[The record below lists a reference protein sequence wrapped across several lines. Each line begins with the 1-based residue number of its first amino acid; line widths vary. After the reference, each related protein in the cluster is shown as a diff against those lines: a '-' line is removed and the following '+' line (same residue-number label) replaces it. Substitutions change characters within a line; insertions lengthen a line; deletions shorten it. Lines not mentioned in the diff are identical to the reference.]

1 MTQTQAFALC
11 LLFQNVGL
19 TTWKDSRYLVAIWGD
34 EALDMPVSAP
44 QNDTKDSIQPIFH
57 DRVMLHWL
65 AALVNERHDRN
76 WNKID
81 RFVQTIRETISP
93 AIQERIGEG
102 TSDNDMDG
110 EDWTRTEWNVNGFS
124 EIPHQD
130 AAGVALPRSYD
141 VVGDVAIVHESFS
154 SSDHNETRSIEQWKK
169 IGELLLQKSKA
180 IKVVALQ
187 NKNLQ
192 GTERAPSELTILAG
206 AQRSPL
212 LTTHGEYGI
221 KCVVDLNQ
229 TFFTPRMAQ
238 ERLRI
243 CQQVAR
249 GEHVLVLFAGV
260 AMEALQIA
268 GRTEAVSVVSIE
280 LNPVAV
286 ECAKRAHRMLE
297 RNKAVKCK
305 GAADRLVILEGDV
318 LQILPTFPQHHF
330 DRILAPRPKEGSMDG
345 DLGSGDGGLAFLVM
359 LLSVLKRDGGEC
371 HWYDFVADHEYPICE
386 RSKHLIEGACRTQG
400 LDVEFLH
407 VARVGSVAMR
417 QLRVCIDFR
426 IKVSGAA

>member
-1 MTQTQAFALC
+1 
-11 LLFQNVGL
+11 
-19 TTWKDSRYLVAIWGD
+19 
-34 EALDMPVSAP
+34 MPVSLP
-44 QNDTKDSIQPIFH
+44 QKNKHIDDDMVQPIFR
-57 DRVMLHWL
+57 DSAMLHWL
-65 AALVNERHDRN
+65 AALINERHDRN
-76 WNKID
+76 WSKIN
-81 RFVQTIRETISP
+81 RFVQIIRETISST
-93 AIQERIGEG
+93 ISERFDECILD
-102 TSDNDMDG
+102 DNCIDYVVDVVDEERNLKG
-110 EDWTRTEWNVNGFS
+110 IFESPHEDAEFS
-124 EIPHQD
+124 
-130 AAGVALPRSYD
+130 LPRSYD

-154 SSDHNETRSIEQWKK
+154 TASTNKTRSMHEWEKV
-169 IGELLLQKSKA
+169 GELLMQKNKF

-192 GTERAPSELTILAG
+192 GTERAPSELVTVAG

-212 LTTHGEYGI
+212 ITTHGEYGI

-268 GRTEAVSVVSIE
+268 GRTEAASVTSVE

-318 LQILPTFPQHHF
+318 LQILPTLPKHHY

-345 DLGSGDGGLAFLVM
+345 DIGTGDGGLSFLIE
-359 LLSVLKRDGGEC
+359 LLAVLKRNGGEC
-371 HWYDFVADHEYPICE
+371 HWYDFVADHEYPDCE
-386 RSKHLIEGACRTQG
+386 RSKRLIEGASRAQG
-400 LDVEFLH
+400 LDVDFLH

-426 IKVSGAA
+426 IKNSTATSTTSPS

>member
-1 MTQTQAFALC
+1 MPLSMPQ
-11 LLFQNVGL
+11 
-19 TTWKDSRYLVAIWGD
+19 KDTDNADI
-34 EALDMPVSAP
+34 
-44 QNDTKDSIQPIFH
+44 IQPLFH
-57 DRVMLHWL
+57 DSAMLHWL

-76 WNKID
+76 WKKID

-93 AIQERIGEG
+93 TILQERIREEGIDVDCDHWDGEG
-102 TSDNDMDG
+102 SDL
-110 EDWTRTEWNVNGFS
+110 NGFS
-124 EIPHQD
+124 GVSNQD
-130 AAGVALPRSYD
+130 ADLSVPRSYD
-141 VVGDVAIVHESFS
+141 VVGDVAIVHESLS
-154 SSDHNETRSIEQWKK
+154 TKNETRSIDQWKA
-169 IGELLLQKSKA
+169 IGELLLQRNRA

-192 GTERAPSELTILAG
+192 GTERAPSELTIIAG
-206 AQRSPL
+206 THRSPL

-268 GRTEAVSVVSIE
+268 GRTEAVSVTSIE
-280 LNPVAV
+280 LNSVAV

-318 LQILPTFPQHHF
+318 LHLLPTLPQRHY
-330 DRILAPRPKEGSMDG
+330 DRILAPRPKEGSTDG
-345 DLGSGDGGLAFLVM
+345 DLGTGDGGFAFLVM

-371 HWYDFVADHEYPICE
+371 HWYDFVADHEYPVCE
-386 RSKHLIEGACRTQG
+386 RSTHLIEGACHAQG

-417 QLRVCIDFR
+417 QFRVCIDFR
-426 IKVSGAA
+426 IKGSKAACI

>member
-1 MTQTQAFALC
+1 
-11 LLFQNVGL
+11 
-19 TTWKDSRYLVAIWGD
+19 
-34 EALDMPVSAP
+34 MPVSLP
-44 QNDTKDSIQPIFH
+44 QTSKDTESDMVQPIFR
-57 DRVMLHWL
+57 DSAMLHWL

-76 WNKID
+76 WSKID
-81 RFVQTIRETISP
+81 RFVQTIQESISSTL
-93 AIQERIGEG
+93 IERFHEEGLGENRIDDCVDERNLNG
-102 TSDNDMDG
+102 IVESTCEDG
-110 EDWTRTEWNVNGFS
+110 EMS
-124 EIPHQD
+124 
-130 AAGVALPRSYD
+130 LPRSFD

-154 SSDHNETRSIEQWKK
+154 TATSNNTRSLEEWEKV
-169 IGELLLQKSKA
+169 GELLMQRNKS

-192 GTERAPSELTILAG
+192 GTERAPSELVIVAG
-206 AQRSPL
+206 AHRSPL
-212 LTTHGEYGI
+212 ITTHGEYGI

-268 GRTEAVSVVSIE
+268 GRTEAASVTSVE

-297 RNKAVKCK
+297 RNKAAKCK
-305 GAADRLVILEGDV
+305 GAADRLFIIEGDV
-318 LQILPTFPQHHF
+318 LQILPTLPKHHY

-345 DLGSGDGGLAFLVM
+345 DLGTGDGGLSFLNEI
-359 LLSVLKRDGGEC
+359 LAALKRDGGEC
-371 HWYDFVADHEYPICE
+371 HWYDFVADHEYPECK
-386 RSKHLIEGACRTQG
+386 RSKRLIEKASRAQE
-400 LDVEFLH
+400 LDVDFLH
-407 VARVGSVAMR
+407 VARVGSVAVR
-417 QLRVCIDFR
+417 QFRVCIDFR
-426 IKVSGAA
+426 IKKIFLHN